1 MLGAGRAAYLSVL
14 SYIVGALTTPE
25 ASRLEGL
32 GRVEQHEGELDDTC
46 LVRGKMTKI
55 PEMNSL
61 TWAQRLRFG
70 YSDHQAVSPHTDGSQ
85 PI

>member
-46 LVRGKMTKI
+46 LVRGKMTKN
-55 PEMNSL
+55 P
-61 TWAQRLRFG
+61 
-70 YSDHQAVSPHTDGSQ
+70 
-85 PI
+85 